1 MKKLLFL
8 VIASV
13 AMYSCSN
20 SQKQEE
26 KANVDEFENIA
37 KNVNPDP
44 AHNAQNSLDVDGKY
58 SGMLPTASGEGM
70 DVIIIL
76 SGDKYEKTMTYIGKK
91 KEPFTSKG
99 TFSWNKEGNTITLSG
114 EDVPNQYFVG
124 ENTLTQLD
132 VEGKRITGELADNY
146 VLAKEIK

>member
-8 VIASV
+8 VIASI

-44 AHNAQNSLDVDGKY
+44 AHNAQNSLDVEGKY
-58 SGMLPTASGEGM
+58 TGMLPTASGEGM

-76 SGDKYEKTMTYIGKK
+76 TDSTYEKTMTYIGKK
-91 KEPFTSKG
+91 TKPVVSKG
-99 TFSWNKEGNTITLSG
+99 TYSWGKDGSTITLKG
-114 EDVPNQYFVG
+114 EEVPNQYFVG

-132 VEGKRITGELADNY
+132 IEGKRITGELADNY